1 MVESWLKISRSRACK
16 QAGDPV
22 LRALVTEELL
32 IHYESMQIT
41 DVSIKFQSKLW
52 EVIIQVDKVA
62 SHGEFSSVFSVR
74 NGHGYNKVWGML
86 LLRAARVAGDTALLL

>member
-41 DVSIKFQSKLW
+41 DVSIKFQDSNDAFLMK
-52 EVIIQVDKVA
+52 
-62 SHGEFSSVFSVR
+62 GFSCAVFIDAFLMTHFWRWVSDIAFLDT
-74 NGHGYNKVWGML
+74 GYDD
-86 LLRAARVAGDTALLL
+86 A